1 MDAQINLIH
10 LSWSNDIGLQ
20 RKSQAAMDFP
30 NASAAKIKQ
39 QMYLI
44 QNLFKGDSSVFSV
57 FGIKHEAS

>member
-1 MDAQINLIH
+1 
-10 LSWSNDIGLQ
+10 
-20 RKSQAAMDFP
+20 MDFP